1 MSSRKRRHLF
11 YFNLISWQGAA
22 ENNFVFGGLFLRL
35 GGFMKTCSFF
45 GYRDTPQT
53 EELKEKIRGI
63 VERLIVEEEVNTF
76 LFGSRSKFDELCHMV
91 VTEVKEKYPKIRRVA
106 YLCKHETGCLVGAGV
121 ELTRK
126 IKDLTG
132 RDAYVPEYEEIKKS
146 DRVNSAGRASYVE
159 RNQEIIDESD
169 IVVFHLL
176 PETKGDSV
184 ERLVSGTVFAF
195 EYACRKRKK
204 IQEMNIIRV

>member
-1 MSSRKRRHLF
+1 
-11 YFNLISWQGAA
+11 
-22 ENNFVFGGLFLRL
+22 
-35 GGFMKTCSFF
+35 MKACSFF
-45 GYRDTPQT
+45 GHRDTPQT
-53 EELKEKIRGI
+53 EELKEKVREV
-63 VERLIVEEEVNTF
+63 VERLIVEEGVDVF
-76 LFGSRSKFDELCHMV
+76 LFGSRSSFDELCHIV
-91 VTEVKEKYPKIRRVA
+91 VTEIKEKYPNIRRVA
-106 YLCKHETGCLVGAGV
+106 YLCKHEAGCLVGTGM
-121 ELTRK
+121 ELKRK
-126 IKDLTG
+126 IKEITG
-132 RDAYVPEYEEIKKS
+132 RDTYVSEYEEIKKS
-146 DRVNSAGRASYVE
+146 DRVNSAGRASYVK